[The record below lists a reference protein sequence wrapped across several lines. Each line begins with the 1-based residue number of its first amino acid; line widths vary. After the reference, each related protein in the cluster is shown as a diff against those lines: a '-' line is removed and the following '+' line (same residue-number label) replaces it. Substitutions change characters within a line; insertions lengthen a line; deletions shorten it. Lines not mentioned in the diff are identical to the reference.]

1 LALDLTNWPRYVESR
16 GSVELPAK
24 RPAAIRFH
32 RRIEVRGGNMNPE
45 RSDPSETPRRGIA
58 RFLRGEVADRFLG
71 GVAFSAAAMP
81 ITREVNHGR
90 GDITRDLV
98 FGRDQ
103 ITAFTDTIP
112 EFTTTQPMTTTF
124 PEGFSNFG
132 RFVSD
137 QVTSITPTITRIT
150 DVIPG

>member
-1 LALDLTNWPRYVESR
+1 
-16 GSVELPAK
+16 
-24 RPAAIRFH
+24 
-32 RRIEVRGGNMNPE
+32 MNPE

-58 RFLRGEVADRFLG
+58 RFLRGDVADRFLG
-71 GVAFSAAAMP
+71 GVAFSGAAIP
-81 ITREVNHGR
+81 ITREINPGR

-103 ITAFTDTIP
+103 VTAFTDTIP
-112 EFTTTQPMTTTF
+112 EVTATHPLTTTL
-124 PEGFSNFG
+124 PEGFSNLG